1 MIDGHFANTS
11 WEAMNTAA
19 VYTSF
24 GELRHISVGYIP
36 RSSRLGAMYK
46 YSALVDTAKQFS
58 KLGVPS
64 YNFISSAQQLQ
75 LPYTLANIC
84 NFPFFIFRHSG
95 SGMYHFQ
102 QKMAHL

>member
-1 MIDGHFANTS
+1 
-11 WEAMNTAA
+11 MNTAA

-24 GELRHISVGYIP
+24 VNWDIFL
-36 RSSRLGAMYK
+36 LGIYLEVQDQREYK

-84 NFPFFIFRHSG
+84 NFPSFFIFRHSG

-102 QKMAHL
+102 QKIAYL

>member
-1 MIDGHFANTS
+1 
-11 WEAMNTAA
+11 MNTAA

-24 GELRHISVGYIP
+24 VNWDIFL
-36 RSSRLGAMYK
+36 LGIYLEVQDQRDYK

-84 NFPFFIFRHSG
+84 NFPSFLFLDILAVACITFN
-95 SGMYHFQ
+95 
-102 QKMAHL
+102 KK